1 MTKNEFKLQALIAM
15 CSNPKYATKDLL
27 YYKEMVEDVEDLANE
42 AVKIAHFETEYNE
55 PIETTKKLL
64 YDTCSAIEEISMP
77 DGKLDFMND
86 TLKGIEK
93 SLDWMN
99 ELLGKLVSAAVD
111 EEEPDAEAE
120 E

>member
-1 MTKNEFKLQALIAM
+1 MTKNEFKLRALLAM

-42 AVKIAHFETEYNE
+42 AKKIAYFEDASET
-55 PIETTKKLL
+55 IEKTLQE
-64 YDTCSAIEEISMP
+64 TCSAIEEISMP

-93 SLDWMN
+93 SLDYLN
-99 ELLGKLVSAAVD
+99 ELIGKAIAED
-111 EEEPDAEAE
+111 EETECDA
-120 E
+120 

>member
-1 MTKNEFKLQALIAM
+1 MTKNEFKLRALLAM

-42 AVKIAHFETEYNE
+42 AKKIAYFEDAS
-55 PIETTKKLL
+55 ETIDRTLQE
-64 YDTCSAIEEISMP
+64 TCSAIEEISMP

-93 SLDWMN
+93 SLDYLN
-99 ELLGKLVSAAVD
+99 ELIGQVIADD
-111 EEEPDAEAE
+111 EETDCEA
-120 E
+120 